1 MSRGKPPRR
10 SHSARRPGSA
20 GTPNPPGQARPGDNS
35 AGQRRTGAGKPGAS
49 GPRADAG
56 KPGRAEAATGA
67 DTGADEPR
75 PAGAGKPSG
84 KGRRPAGS
92 GPAPEVHHHDVRHNN
107 PVTTGPHSIA
117 ANDIKNVIIRW
128 VMHPS
133 ARWLPLL
140 LACAALVIAQTT
152 DPRGPVG
159 QYALCLSFAVLAVA
173 AGAVRVLIRRTPS
186 VAAVGALSLVSVLA
200 TVGGWLSFQ
209 YAAAH
214 ADIDVTGQ
222 VQVAGG
228 KLPLTGRDNTVT
240 FALGPAELR
249 EPRERLRLTLTVSD
263 WDPSAPACT
272 YRTSATA
279 YLMNGGAPAQLPV
292 RSGHPLDFVLTSG
305 TTSVRIQVTLADKDP
320 GRNCRTDVRA
330 VSAVLHDS

>member
-10 SHSARRPGSA
+10 SRGARPPGSA
-20 GTPNPPGQARPGDNS
+20 GTGKPRGRTRPEDND
-35 AGQRRTGAGKPGAS
+35 AGQRRAATEKPGAAGKPERPGGGA
-49 GPRADAG
+49 A
-56 KPGRAEAATGA
+56 PGTG
-67 DTGADEPR
+67 TPR
-75 PAGAGKPSG
+75 PADAAAPPSG
-84 KGRRPAGS
+84 EDRRPAETAPS
-92 GPAPEVHHHDVRHNN
+92 PAPEVHHHDVRHNN

-152 DPRGPVG
+152 EPRGPTE
-159 QYALCLSFAVLAVA
+159 QYTLCITLAVLAVA
-173 AGAVRVLIRRTPS
+173 AGAVRVLIRKTPS

-222 VQVAGG
+222 VRTTGD
-228 KLPLTGRDNTVT
+228 LPLTGRNHTVT
-240 FALGPAELR
+240 FTLGPAELR

-263 WDPSAPACT
+263 WDPSAPACS

-279 YLMNGGAPAQLPV
+279 YLTAGGAPTQASI
-292 RSGHPLDFVLTSG
+292 RSGRPLDFVLNSG
-305 TTSVRIQVTLADKDP
+305 ATSVRVQVTLAEKDP

-330 VSAVLHDS
+330 VAAVLHDS